1 MEKVSMRRD
10 ASGDQSHSAAT
21 VSQRV
26 HYAPGGGG
34 GGFGGLGGGGFG
46 GLGCS
51 MGDSIPECGRSA
63 TATAGWM

>member
-1 MEKVSMRRD
+1 MEKVLMRRD

-21 VSQRV
+21 VSQR

-34 GGFGGLGGGGFG
+34 GSFGGLGGGGFG

-51 MGDSIPECGRSA
+51 MGDFIPDCGRSA
-63 TATAGWM
+63 TARAGWM